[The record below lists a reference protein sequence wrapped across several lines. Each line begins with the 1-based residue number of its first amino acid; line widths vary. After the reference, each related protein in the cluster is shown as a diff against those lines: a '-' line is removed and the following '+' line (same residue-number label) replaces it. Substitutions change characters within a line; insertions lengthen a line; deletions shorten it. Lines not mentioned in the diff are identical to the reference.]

1 MPYASTPSGSFG
13 NNGYLSGLMNYG
25 PATPAEM
32 SVPTDPSSQISPLTF
47 TTEGGQ
53 SMDISGMNLGQM
65 NYGMSPVG
73 TDIASGFQ
81 SPTGVGQFDWQK
93 FLLGGKAADGSSQL
107 GAAGVGLGALQGAA
121 SLFMGMQQYGLAK
134 KQLEEGKRQFDLNYG
149 AQKQTTNT
157 RLEDRQ
163 RARVASNAGAY
174 ESVGSYMDK
183 NGIK

>member
-1 MPYASTPSGSFG
+1 MPSGSFG

-25 PATPAEM
+25 AAPVDPNM
-32 SVPTDPSSQISPLTF
+32 SIPTDPNSLLPSVNYMGDNGKGFDL
-47 TTEGGQ
+47 
-53 SMDISGMNLGQM
+53 SGSNLGQM

-73 TDIASGFQ
+73 TDIAS
-81 SPTGVGQFDWQK
+81 QFAAPAGGAGGGTDWMK
-93 FLLGGKAADGSSQL
+93 MILGGTNADGSKTL
-107 GAAGVGLGALQGAA
+107 GAGGLGLGALQGAA

-134 KQLEEGKRQFDLNYG
+134 KQLAEGQRQFDLNYG

-163 RARVASNAGAY
+163 RARVAANPNAY

-183 NGIK
+183 NGVK